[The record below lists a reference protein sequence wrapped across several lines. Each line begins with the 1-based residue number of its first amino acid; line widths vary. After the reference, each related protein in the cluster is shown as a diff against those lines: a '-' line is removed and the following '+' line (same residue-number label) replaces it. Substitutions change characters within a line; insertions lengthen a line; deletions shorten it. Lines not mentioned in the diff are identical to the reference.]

1 MRDWFSTSQTLIKIS
16 KKSVIFMGIFQYLTH
31 GNREAEIDAL

>member
-1 MRDWFSTSQTLIKIS
+1 MPDWFSTSQTLIKVS
-16 KKSVIFMGIFQYLTH
+16 EKSVIFMGIFHCLRH